1 MPAAADARDS
11 ARQRTTAHDSARQ
24 RTTAH
29 RQHQLHDHPTNERQQ
44 QALLS
49 MGIESPT
56 VALPGHAT
64 TKVDRATFARC
75 VKEELAALSLT

>member
-64 TKVDRATFARC
+64 TKVDRAT
-75 VKEELAALSLT
+75 

>member
-1 MPAAADARDS
+1 MFD
-11 ARQRTTAHDSARQ
+11 
-24 RTTAH
+24 
-29 RQHQLHDHPTNERQQ
+29 PTGRGEISVAQYD

-49 MGIESPT
+49 MGIEAPT
-56 VALPGHAT
+56 VTLPGHAS